1 MTGAQTKE
9 ATCSKTSRVQ
19 VMIQCRQR
27 QWNSGQC
34 KDEYCE
40 GCLHKTACFEL
51 LGR

>member
-9 ATCSKTSRVQ
+9 AANGKTSKAQ
-19 VMIQCRQR
+19 IMLQCRQR

-34 KDEYCE
+34 KDRYCE
-40 GCLHKTACFEL
+40 GCVDKDECFEL

>member
-9 ATCSKTSRVQ
+9 AANGKTSRAQ
-19 VMIQCRQR
+19 EMIQCRQR

-40 GCLHKTACFEL
+40 GCVNKEECFEL
-51 LGR
+51 FGR